1 MAGVG
6 AIDKIHYISL
16 KKINKKKNLDLF
28 SFGFIS
34 EHNAKRPL
42 NLRIFNLN

>member
-6 AIDKIHYISL
+6 AIDEIHYISP
-16 KKINKKKNLDLF
+16 KKIKKKNLDLV
-28 SFGFIS
+28 SFGFNS